1 MFFYLKKNIVDNIVT
16 LQFVDNIGST
26 NKRIIIFEIIF
37 KNFNKRVLLV
47 RVFFV
52 IFQFRWIQ
60 TYNRCINIVTNVFE
74 VITEIVSH
82 WQKFKS
88 EKYE

>member
-37 KNFNKRVLLV
+37 KK
-47 RVFFV
+47 
-52 IFQFRWIQ
+52 I
-60 TYNRCINIVTNVFE
+60 Y
-74 VITEIVSH
+74 
-82 WQKFKS
+82 
-88 EKYE
+88 